1 MNARVAE
8 WQTRTT
14 QNRVRKLMWV
24 QLPPW
29 APKQNL
35 TAFSKPEG
43 GTREAR
49 GGLKLNR
56 TLGFCAPRPLPS
68 VAGKP
73 KIFLPY
79 FRFSAGGV
87 GGADKKWKGNF
98 WFCFAAS
105 DYEMS

>member
-1 MNARVAE
+1 MCSNHTLCANLLC
-8 WQTRTT
+8 TR
-14 QNRVRKLMWV
+14 
-24 QLPPW
+24 
-29 APKQNL
+29 
-35 TAFSKPEG
+35 G
-43 GTREAR
+43 AR
-49 GGLKLNR
+49 GGFGLNR

-98 WFCFAAS
+98 WFCFAAVINTV
-105 DYEMS
+105 YHNI